1 MKKYLTEKTVA
12 LSMAALLAC
21 GVALGASLS
30 SDERGDVS
38 PIRATVPTSTAVCPC
53 DSCDC
58 DDCAC
63 AGEPGR
69 RAIASTALARRQK
82 RRVRAVA
89 KRCRKT
95 NRPLIAQNW
104 R

>member
-12 LSMAALLAC
+12 VGLAAILAC

-30 SDERGDVS
+30 SDDKAANVS

-58 DDCAC
+58 VDCAC
-63 AGEPGR
+63 VGEPGLPCDCVDCP
-69 RAIASTALARRQK
+69 AATAKTPCSCGCETAS
-82 RRVRAVA
+82 
-89 KRCRKT
+89 
-95 NRPLIAQNW
+95 QNK
-104 R
+104 

>member
-12 LSMAALLAC
+12 LGLAALLAC

-38 PIRATVPTSTAVCPC
+38 PIRAKASTSTAFCPY

-58 DDCAC
+58 VDCAC
-63 AGEPGR
+63 VGSPGSPCGCDSCPG
-69 RAIASTALARRQK
+69 ATS
-82 RRVRAVA
+82 
-89 KRCRKT
+89 KT
-95 NRPLIAQNW
+95 SCSCGCETTSQNK
-104 R
+104 

>member
-12 LSMAALLAC
+12 LGMAALLAC

-38 PIRATVPTSTAVCPC
+38 PIRAKVVPATAVCPC
-53 DSCDC
+53 EGCDC

-63 AGEPGR
+63 VD
-69 RAIASTALARRQK
+69 STASPCDCDDCPSSAS
-82 RRVRAVA
+82 
-89 KRCRKT
+89 KT
-95 NRPLIAQNW
+95 SCSCGCETASQNK
-104 R
+104 

>member
-12 LSMAALLAC
+12 VGLAALLAS

-38 PIRATVPTSTAVCPC
+38 PIRAKAPTSTAVCPC
-53 DSCDC
+53 EGCDC

-63 AGEPGR
+63 VGAPGSPCDC
-69 RAIASTALARRQK
+69 ADCPAATAKTPCPCGCDK
-82 RRVRAVA
+82 R
-89 KRCRKT
+89 
-95 NRPLIAQNW
+95 
-104 R
+104 

>member
-12 LSMAALLAC
+12 VGLAALLAC

-38 PIRATVPTSTAVCPC
+38 PIRAKVVPATAVCPC

-58 DDCAC
+58 ADCAC
-63 AGEPGR
+63 AGEPGAPCDCVDCPR
-69 RAIASTALARRQK
+69 STAKTPCSCGCDK
-82 RRVRAVA
+82 R
-89 KRCRKT
+89 
-95 NRPLIAQNW
+95 
-104 R
+104 